1 MAWIQVSRPVPTWK
15 TQALVGRDFR
25 TLSLDDYRGRWVVL
39 LFYPLNF
46 TFVCPTEIVS
56 LNERWPDF
64 QERNTEVL
72 MCSVDSVY
80 AHLGWVKSDER
91 LRQLRFPLLS
101 DITKEIA
108 RSYGVLLE
116 DAGIALRATFVI
128 DPRGILRWQCI
139 NDLNTG
145 RNIDEIMRV
154 IDALQTDKPCPCNW
168 KKGDATLPG

>member
-80 AHLGWVKSDER
+80 AH
-91 LRQLRFPLLS
+91 
-101 DITKEIA
+101 
-108 RSYGVLLE
+108 
-116 DAGIALRATFVI
+116 
-128 DPRGILRWQCI
+128 
-139 NDLNTG
+139 
-145 RNIDEIMRV
+145 M
-154 IDALQTDKPCPCNW
+154 
-168 KKGDATLPG
+168 